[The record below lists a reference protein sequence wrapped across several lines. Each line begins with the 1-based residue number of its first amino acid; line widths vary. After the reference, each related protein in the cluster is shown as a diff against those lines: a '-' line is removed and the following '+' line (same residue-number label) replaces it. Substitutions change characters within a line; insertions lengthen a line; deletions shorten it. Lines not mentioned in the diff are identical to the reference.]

1 VTSSRR
7 VREEPARKFR
17 HFLGVTSGWRTL
29 IEIEDRIFTERHLR
43 FYGSGLVIAYAA
55 AVLLAWGRNRG
66 EWAILPNGELGN
78 IDFCWIWMSGVFA
91 ASSDPARIYDPSVLS
106 VAQDTF
112 FGPGKCLFYYFD
124 YPPTS
129 LFLTYPLGALPYL
142 VAFGV
147 WIVATLLF
155 YLTAVYMI
163 IPRPVVY
170 IAALAPAAVLK
181 NVQLGHNGFLTAALF
196 GLSLAL
202 MERRPWISGMFV
214 GLLTYKPQFGVLFPL
229 AVLASRNWRALC
241 SATAT
246 SLTLG
251 VAAAIVFGYRGW
263 PSFIASLLGRNS
275 SLSPDGEVELSLQS
289 VYGLLHW
296 AGASVWIAWAV
307 HLTIAA
313 IMALMVCALWAKPI
327 PYSLKAAII
336 CIGAVTVSP
345 YLLAY
350 DLCILSMAVAFLVRD
365 GMSRGFLPG
374 ERTGLLICFAGLFPV
389 ATPIAPIVC
398 AVLLFLIARR
408 IVAWRSGF
416 LTAARDEATLVA
428 VAGC

>member
-1 VTSSRR
+1 
-7 VREEPARKFR
+7 
-17 HFLGVTSGWRTL
+17 
-29 IEIEDRIFTERHLR
+29 
-43 FYGSGLVIAYAA
+43 
-55 AVLLAWGRNRG
+55 
-66 EWAILPNGELGN
+66 
-78 IDFCWIWMSGVFA
+78 
-91 ASSDPARIYDPSVLS
+91 
-106 VAQDTF
+106 
-112 FGPGKCLFYYFD
+112 
-124 YPPTS
+124 
-129 LFLTYPLGALPYL
+129 
-142 VAFGV
+142 
-147 WIVATLLF
+147 F

-251 VAAAIVFGYRGW
+251 VAAAVVFGYQGW
-263 PSFIASLLGRNS
+263 PSFITALLGRNS

-289 VYGLLHW
+289 IYGLLHW
-296 AGASVWIAWAV
+296 AGASIWIAWAV

-313 IMALMVCALWAKPI
+313 IVTVIVCALWAKPI
-327 PYSLKAAII
+327 PYSLKAAMIS
-336 CIGAVTVSP
+336 IGAVT
-345 YLLAY
+345 
-350 DLCILSMAVAFLVRD
+350 VAFLVRD

-389 ATPIAPIVC
+389 ATPIAPIIC
-398 AVLLFLIARR
+398 AVLLFLIVRR
-408 IVAWRSGF
+408 IVAWRCGF
-416 LTAARDEATLVA
+416 LLTTARDEATLVA